1 MVDNSLLLSRAN
13 SAVIS
18 RDYTLAARLYSTL
31 LKENPDDKDLLA
43 RLGNVYIKAGED
55 EKALPVF
62 QKIREKNPGDLEVL
76 LTLGGIY
83 RRIKKYDESVEV
95 LNEALASG
103 AKREQV
109 YYNLGFTYK
118 FMERYED
125 AIDCFE
131 TVVTLN
137 PSDVLAYNHLGTI
150 YESKGDH
157 EAAISAYLKG
167 LKVDQNHP
175 ILHLNLANA
184 YERSGNVDG
193 AIREYE
199 AALRYKPGWGEAF
212 ADYTSL
218 LLKIGRVGDAQ
229 ILGEQA
235 ISMNE
240 NDARLQAILGD
251 IYMAE
256 SDYESAEKQ
265 YNDSIKIHPDHVQ
278 TLKGLATSL
287 ERQGK
292 NNKAIEAIQKARS
305 ISPNDGKLIKCSAS
319 INLSAQKLVE
329 ASKDI
334 KELFDIDKNDVET
347 LDLAGQYY
355 ICSDDEKR
363 AKKVYRKIES
373 SNPEYKKYLFNAS
386 DRYKQKG
393 NLAEAEN
400 YIVKYLSKKPDD
412 SRGLVSLAMI
422 EETLGK
428 TELAL
433 ENYKK
438 AFANDNANHLAKESS
453 SRLVDIVGTKNAA
466 PQEPEQEDVQE
477 QIQEKAEDDE
487 QENLPEEF
495 DAVQEESAAQE
506 EVAEENIL
514 EEDDFDFESFGKSPL
529 IDEEDSEEIDFDA
542 LADDFEQFE
551 EDEENS
557 MGEKLSEDS
566 PEDEEDFDIPDFSE
580 DEIAPKSEIPQK
592 EKSEEKVPALNLD
605 ASALAEK
612 MAQMADTA
620 QKALE
625 ATQNAR
631 QQEETRR
638 LAEENARLRAQQEEI
653 ARRAAEEAARKLEEE
668 KEAARKAAEEAER
681 KLAEEKAAA
690 EEAARKLEE
699 EKEAARKAAE
709 EAERKL
715 AEEKAAAEEAARKL
729 EEEKEAARKALEE
742 AEKSAKK
749 KAFDEAMKQMR
760 DFVPAVENILKDE
773 DGERDFESQIKLF
786 KTLRALS
793 ESLPPKEKKDFMQSR
808 ARVTLDYLISTLEGE
823 PGLLK
828 TSSAL
833 RKSGVLTDISSEAAP
848 ETDCPVDELLK
859 TVVSDM
865 KTLSQDLEEEDLS
878 IALGKLAD
886 EILEN

>member
-1 MVDNSLLLSRAN
+1 MAENSLLLSRAN

-18 RDYTLAARLYSTL
+18 RDYALASRLYSTL

-43 RLGNVYIKAGED
+43 RLGNVYIKSGED

-95 LNEALASG
+95 LNEALVSG

-137 PSDVLAYNHLGTI
+137 PVDVLAYNHLGTI

-157 EAAISAYLKG
+157 EAAIASYLKG

-175 ILHLNLANA
+175 ILHLNLAKVFEHSDNI
-184 YERSGNVDG
+184 EG

-199 AALRYKPGWGEAF
+199 AALRYKPGWGEAY

-218 LLKIGRVGDAQ
+218 LLKIGRVSDAQ
-229 ILGEQA
+229 IIGEQA
-235 ISMNE
+235 ISLNE

-251 IYMAE
+251 VYMAE

-265 YNDSIKIHPDHVQ
+265 YNDSIKILPDHVQ

-363 AKKVYRKIES
+363 AKKVYKKIES
-373 SNPEYKKYLFNAS
+373 SNPEYKKHLFNAS

-393 NLAEAEN
+393 NLEEAEN

-412 SRGLVSLAMI
+412 SHGLVSLAMI

-428 TELAL
+428 TEAAL

-438 AFANDNANHLAKESS
+438 AFARDKMNRLAKESS
-453 SRLVDIVGTKNAA
+453 SRLFEIVSTKKAA
-466 PQEPEQEDVQE
+466 VQE
-477 QIQEKAEDDE
+477 QVQKEAERAA

-495 DAVQEESAAQE
+495 DMGQEEPVVQE
-506 EVAEENIL
+506 EVADENIL

-529 IDEEDSEEIDFDA
+529 IDDEESEEIDFESF
-542 LADDFEQFE
+542 ADDFEDFE
-551 EDEENS
+551 ENQEKS
-557 MGEKLSEDS
+557 MGEKLLEDS
-566 PEDEEDFDIPDFSE
+566 SDDDDFEMPDFSE
-580 DEIAPKSEIPQK
+580 KEAAPKLEIPQ
-592 EKSEEKVPALNLD
+592 EEKPQEKAPELKLD

-612 MAQMADTA
+612 MAQMAENA
-620 QKALE
+620 QKMLE
-625 ATQNAR
+625 ASQNAR
-631 QQEETRR
+631 QQEEVRR

-668 KEAARKAAEEAER
+668 KEAARKAAEEAEK

-690 EEAARKLEE
+690 EEAAK
-699 EKEAARKAAE
+699 
-709 EAERKL
+709 KL
-715 AEEKAAAEEAARKL
+715 AEEKAALEEAAKEL
-729 EEEKEAARKALEE
+729 KEEKEAFRKTLEE
-742 AEKSAKK
+742 AMEDDEENAS
-749 KAFDEAMKQMR
+749 DEAAEDSQNV
-760 DFVPAVENILKDE
+760 VPADEDVLKDE
-773 DGERDFESQIKLF
+773 DGERDFESQINLF
-786 KTLRALS
+786 KTLLALS
-793 ESLPPKEKKDFMQSR
+793 ESLPPKAKKEFMQSR
-808 ARVTLDYLISTLEGE
+808 ERVTLEYLISTLEGE

-833 RKSGVLTDISSEAAP
+833 RKSDALTDIASE
-848 ETDCPVDELLK
+848 ETSGSDRPMGELLE
-859 TVVSDM
+859 TVVGDM
-865 KTLSQDLEEEDLS
+865 KSLSQDLEEEDLS

-886 EILEN
+886 GILEKE

>member
-1 MVDNSLLLSRAN
+1 MVENSLLLSRAN

-18 RDYTLAARLYSTL
+18 RDYALASRLYSTL

-43 RLGNVYIKAGED
+43 RLGNVYIKSGED

-62 QKIREKNPGDLEVL
+62 QKIREKNPGDLAVL

-83 RRIKKYDESVEV
+83 RRIKKYEESIAV
-95 LNEALASG
+95 LNEALAAG

-137 PSDVLAYNHLGTI
+137 PVDVLAYNHLGTI

-184 YERSGNVDG
+184 YEHSDNIEG

-199 AALRYKPGWGEAF
+199 AALRYKPGWGEAY

-218 LLKIGRVGDAQ
+218 LLKIGRVSDAQ
-229 ILGEQA
+229 SLGEQA
-235 ISMNE
+235 ISLNE
-240 NDARLQAILGD
+240 NDARLQSILGD

-256 SDYESAEKQ
+256 SDYESAEKK
-265 YNDSIKIHPDHVQ
+265 YNDSIKILPDHVQ

-292 NNKAIEAIQKARS
+292 NAKAIEAIQKARS
-305 ISPNDGKLIKCSAS
+305 ISPNDEKLIKSSAS
-319 INLSAQKLVE
+319 INLSAQKLFE

-355 ICSDDEKR
+355 ICADDEKR
-363 AKKVYRKIES
+363 AKKVFRKIEA
-373 SNPEYKKYLFNAS
+373 SNPEYKKHLFNAY

-400 YIVKYLSKKPDD
+400 CIMKYLSNKPND
-412 SRGLVSLAMI
+412 SHGLLSLAII
-422 EETLGK
+422 EERLGK
-428 TELAL
+428 TESAL

-438 AFANDNANHLAKESS
+438 AFENDNTNRLAKESS
-453 SRLVDIVGTKNAA
+453 SRLSNIVIVKKAA
-466 PQEPEQEDVQE
+466 VQE
-477 QIQEKAEDDE
+477 QIQEEAERAE

-495 DAVQEESAAQE
+495 DMGQEEAMAQEEPVAQQEEVAAQE

-514 EEDDFDFESFGKSPL
+514 EDDDFDFESFGKTPL
-529 IDEEDSEEIDFDA
+529 IDDEESEEIDFESI
-542 LADDFEQFE
+542 ADDFKQLEQSQE
-551 EDEENS
+551 KS
-557 MGEKLSEDS
+557 MGEQLLEDS
-566 PEDEEDFDIPDFSE
+566 PEDDEGFDIPDFSE
-580 DEIAPKSEIPQK
+580 DDAAPKLEIPQ
-592 EKSEEKVPALNLD
+592 EEKPEEKLPAPKLD

-612 MAQMADTA
+612 MAQMAESTRRV
-620 QKALE
+620 LE
-625 ATQNAR
+625 AAQNAR
-631 QQEETRR
+631 QQEDARR

-653 ARRAAEEAARKLEEE
+653 ARRAAEETARKLAEEKAAAEEAARKLAEE

-681 KLAEEKAAA
+681 KLAEEKAAL
-690 EEAARKLEE
+690 EEAAKELKE
-699 EKEAARKAAE
+699 EKEAFRKTIEDAMEDDESDA
-709 EAERKL
+709 K
-715 AEEKAAAEEAARKL
+715 K
-729 EEEKEAARKALEE
+729 KALEE
-742 AEKSAKK
+742 AMKK
-749 KAFDEAMKQMR
+749 VH
-760 DFVPAVENILKDE
+760 DFVPAVANILKDE
-773 DGERDFESQIKLF
+773 DGERDFESQINLF
-786 KTLRALS
+786 KTLLALS
-793 ESLPPKEKKDFMQSR
+793 ESLPPKEKQEFMQSR
-808 ARVTLDYLISTLEGE
+808 VRVTLEYLISTLEGE

-833 RKSGVLTDISSEAAP
+833 RKSGVLTDMASEEVSDA
-848 ETDCPVDELLK
+848 DCPMDELLE
-859 TVVSDM
+859 TVLGDM
-865 KTLSQDLEEEDLS
+865 KSLSQDLEEEDLS

-886 EILEN
+886 EILEKE

>member
-1 MVDNSLLLSRAN
+1 MAENSLLLSRAN

-18 RDYTLAARLYSTL
+18 RDYALASRLYSTL

-43 RLGNVYIKAGED
+43 RLGNVYIKSGED

-95 LNEALASG
+95 LNEALVSG

-137 PSDVLAYNHLGTI
+137 PVDVLAYNHLGTI

-157 EAAISAYLKG
+157 EAAIASYLKG

-175 ILHLNLANA
+175 ILHLNLAKVFEHSDNI
-184 YERSGNVDG
+184 EG

-199 AALRYKPGWGEAF
+199 AALRYKPGWGEAY

-218 LLKIGRVGDAQ
+218 LLKIGRVSDAQ
-229 ILGEQA
+229 IIGEQA
-235 ISMNE
+235 ISLNE

-251 IYMAE
+251 VYMAE

-265 YNDSIKIHPDHVQ
+265 YNDSIKILPDHVQ

-363 AKKVYRKIES
+363 AKKVYKKIES
-373 SNPEYKKYLFNAS
+373 SNPEYKKHLFNAS

-393 NLAEAEN
+393 NLEEAEN

-412 SRGLVSLAMI
+412 SHGLVSLAMI

-428 TELAL
+428 TEAAL

-438 AFANDNANHLAKESS
+438 AFARDKMNRLAKESS
-453 SRLVDIVGTKNAA
+453 SRLFEIVSTKKAA
-466 PQEPEQEDVQE
+466 VQE
-477 QIQEKAEDDE
+477 QVQKEAERAA

-495 DAVQEESAAQE
+495 DMGQEEPVAQE
-506 EVAEENIL
+506 EVADENIL

-529 IDEEDSEEIDFDA
+529 IDDEESEEIDFESF
-542 LADDFEQFE
+542 ADDFEDFE
-551 EDEENS
+551 ENQEKS
-557 MGEKLSEDS
+557 MGEKLLEDS
-566 PEDEEDFDIPDFSE
+566 LEDEEDFEMPDFAE
-580 DEIAPKSEIPQK
+580 EKAAPKLEIPQ
-592 EKSEEKVPALNLD
+592 EEKPQEKAPELKLD

-612 MAQMADTA
+612 MAQMAESA
-620 QKALE
+620 QKMLE
-625 ATQNAR
+625 ASQNAR
-631 QQEETRR
+631 QQEEARR
-638 LAEENARLRAQQEEI
+638 LAEENARLRAQQEEM

-668 KEAARKAAEEAER
+668 KEAARKAAEEAEK

-690 EEAARKLEE
+690 EEAAKKLAAEKAALEEAAKELKE
-699 EKEAARKAAE
+699 EKEAFRKT
-709 EAERKL
+709 
-715 AEEKAAAEEAARKL
+715 
-729 EEEKEAARKALEE
+729 LEE
-742 AEKSAKK
+742 AMED
-749 KAFDEAMKQMR
+749 DEEDASDEIAEDSQSI
-760 DFVPAVENILKDE
+760 VPADEDVLKDE
-773 DGERDFESQIKLF
+773 DGERDFESQINLF
-786 KTLRALS
+786 KTLLALS
-793 ESLPPKEKKDFMQSR
+793 ESLPPKAKKEFMQSR
-808 ARVTLDYLISTLEGE
+808 ERVTLEYLISTLEGE

-833 RKSGVLTDISSEAAP
+833 RKSDALTDIASE
-848 ETDCPVDELLK
+848 ETSGSDRPMGELLE
-859 TVVSDM
+859 TVVGDM
-865 KTLSQDLEEEDLS
+865 KSLSQDLEEEDLS

-886 EILEN
+886 GILEKE

>member
-1 MVDNSLLLSRAN
+1 MVENSLLLSRAN

-18 RDYTLAARLYSTL
+18 RDYALASRLYSTL

-43 RLGNVYIKAGED
+43 RLGNVYIKSGED

-62 QKIREKNPGDLEVL
+62 QKIREKDSGDLEVL

-83 RRIKKYDESVEV
+83 RRIQKYDESVSV
-95 LNEALASG
+95 LNDALVAG

-137 PSDVLAYNHLGTI
+137 PTDVLAYNHLGTI

-157 EAAISAYLKG
+157 EAAIAAYQKG

-184 YERSGNVDG
+184 YEHSGNING

-199 AALRYKPGWGEAF
+199 AALRYKPGWGEAY

-218 LLKIGRVGDAQ
+218 LLNIGRVGDAQ
-229 ILGEQA
+229 VLGEQA
-235 ISMNE
+235 ISLNE

-256 SDYESAEKQ
+256 SDYESAEKK
-265 YNDSIKIHPDHVQ
+265 YSDSIKIVPDHAP

-292 NNKAIEAIQKARS
+292 NVKAIEAIQKARS

-334 KELFDIDKNDVET
+334 KELFDIDKNDIET

-355 ICSDDEKR
+355 ICTDDERR
-363 AKKVYRKIES
+363 AKKVYKRIES
-373 SNPEYKKYLFNAS
+373 SNPEYKKHLVNAS

-393 NLAEAEN
+393 NLAEAEQ
-400 YIVKYLSKKPDD
+400 YILQYLSGKPDD
-412 SRGLVSLAMI
+412 SHGLVSLAMI
-422 EETLGK
+422 EERLGK
-428 TELAL
+428 TEAAL

-438 AFANDNANHLAKESS
+438 AFASDSTNRLAKKSS
-453 SRLVDIVGTKNAA
+453 SRLSTVVSTKKSA
-466 PQEPEQEDVQE
+466 VQE
-477 QIQEKAEDDE
+477 QIEKEAERAAEENLPDEFDMGQEEVAAQEKAE
-487 QENLPEEF
+487 
-495 DAVQEESAAQE
+495 
-506 EVAEENIL
+506 VAEETVL

-529 IDEEDSEEIDFDA
+529 IDDEESEEFDFDSIV
-542 LADDFEQFE
+542 DDFGQEPEPPAGE
-551 EDEENS
+551 EEA
-557 MGEKLSEDS
+557 EDS
-566 PEDEEDFDIPDFSE
+566 PEDEDVDMPDFSE
-580 DEIAPKSEIPQK
+580 GVAATKEEMPQ
-592 EKSEEKVPALNLD
+592 ETKSEEKPHEKKLAEKVPQEKLLAPKVD
-605 ASALAEK
+605 TSALAEK
-612 MAQMADTA
+612 MAQMAENA

-625 ATQNAR
+625 AAQNIR
-631 QQEETRR
+631 QQEEARRLAEENERLRAQQQETAKRAAEEAARKLAEETARREEEARR
-638 LAEENARLRAQQEEI
+638 LAEENARLRAQEES
-653 ARRAAEEAARKLEEE
+653 AKRAAEEAAK
-668 KEAARKAAEEAER
+668 
-681 KLAEEKAAA
+681 KLAEEKAAL
-690 EEAARKLEE
+690 EEAAKKLQEE
-699 EKEAARKAAE
+699 QEAS
-709 EAERKL
+709 
-715 AEEKAAAEEAARKL
+715 
-729 EEEKEAARKALEE
+729 RKALEE
-742 AEKSAKK
+742 ARENAKK
-749 KAFDEAMKQMR
+749 KAFEEAMKKVR
-760 DFVPAVENILKDE
+760 SFVPAVENILKDE
-773 DGERDFESQIKLF
+773 DGERDFESHIQLF
-786 KTLRALS
+786 RTLLALS
-793 ESLPPKEKKDFMQSR
+793 ESLPPKEKKEFKQSR
-808 ARVTLDYLISTLEGE
+808 ARVTLEYLISMLEGE

-833 RKSGVLTDISSEAAP
+833 RKSGVLTDMASEDVP
-848 ETDCPVDELLK
+848 DEHCSTEELLE
-859 TVVSDM
+859 TVVGDM
-865 KTLSQDLEEEDLS
+865 KSLSQDLEEEDLS
-878 IALGKLAD
+878 IALVKLAD
-886 EILEN
+886 GILEKE

>member
-1 MVDNSLLLSRAN
+1 MVENSLLLSRAN

-18 RDYTLAARLYSTL
+18 RDYALASRLYSTL

-43 RLGNVYIKAGED
+43 RLGNVYIKSGED

-62 QKIREKNPGDLEVL
+62 QKIREKNPGDLAVL

-83 RRIKKYDESVEV
+83 RRIKKYEESIAV
-95 LNEALASG
+95 LNEALAAG

-137 PSDVLAYNHLGTI
+137 PVDVLAYNHLGTI

-184 YERSGNVDG
+184 YEHSDNIEG

-199 AALRYKPGWGEAF
+199 AALRYKPGWGEAY

-229 ILGEQA
+229 VLGEQA
-235 ISMNE
+235 ISLNE
-240 NDARLQAILGD
+240 NDARLQSILGD

-256 SDYESAEKQ
+256 SDYESAEKK
-265 YNDSIKIHPDHVQ
+265 YNDSIKILPDHVQ

-292 NNKAIEAIQKARS
+292 NAKAIEAIQKARS
-305 ISPNDGKLIKCSAS
+305 ISPNDEKLIKSSAA
-319 INLSAQKLVE
+319 INLSAQKLFE

-355 ICSDDEKR
+355 ICADDEKR
-363 AKKVYRKIES
+363 AKKVFRKIEA
-373 SNPEYKKYLFNAS
+373 SNPEYKKHLFNAS

-400 YIVKYLSKKPDD
+400 CIMKYLLNKPND
-412 SRGLVSLAMI
+412 SHGLLSLAMI
-422 EETLGK
+422 EERLGK
-428 TELAL
+428 TESAL

-438 AFANDNANHLAKESS
+438 AFENDNTNRLAKESS
-453 SRLVDIVGTKNAA
+453 SRLSNIVIVKKAA
-466 PQEPEQEDVQE
+466 VQE
-477 QIQEKAEDDE
+477 QVQEEAERAE

-495 DAVQEESAAQE
+495 DMGQEEAMAQDSAAQQEDVAAQE
-506 EVAEENIL
+506 ELAEENIL
-514 EEDDFDFESFGKSPL
+514 EDDDFDFESFGKTPL
-529 IDEEDSEEIDFDA
+529 IDDEESEEIDFESI
-542 LADDFEQFE
+542 ADDFKQLEQSQE
-551 EDEENS
+551 KS
-557 MGEKLSEDS
+557 MGEQLLEDS
-566 PEDEEDFDIPDFSE
+566 PEDDEGFDIPDFSE
-580 DEIAPKSEIPQK
+580 DDAPKLEIPQ
-592 EKSEEKVPALNLD
+592 EEKPEEKLPAPKLD

-612 MAQMADTA
+612 MAQMAESTRRV
-620 QKALE
+620 LE
-625 ATQNAR
+625 AAQNAR
-631 QQEETRR
+631 QQEDARR

-653 ARRAAEEAARKLEEE
+653 ARRTAEETA
-668 KEAARKAAEEAER
+668 R

-690 EEAARKLEE
+690 EEAARKLAE

-709 EAERKL
+709 EVERKL
-715 AEEKAAAEEAARKL
+715 AEEKAALEEAAKEL
-729 EEEKEAARKALEE
+729 KEEKEAFRKTIEDAMEDDESDAKKKVLEE
-742 AEKSAKK
+742 AMKK
-749 KAFDEAMKQMR
+749 VH
-760 DFVPAVENILKDE
+760 DFVPAVANILKDE
-773 DGERDFESQIKLF
+773 DGERDFESQINLF
-786 KTLRALS
+786 KTLLALS
-793 ESLPPKEKKDFMQSR
+793 ESLPPKEKQEFMQSR
-808 ARVTLDYLISTLEGE
+808 VRVTLEYLISTLEGE

-833 RKSGVLTDISSEAAP
+833 RKSGVLTDMASEEVSDA
-848 ETDCPVDELLK
+848 DCPMDELLE
-859 TVVSDM
+859 TVLGDM
-865 KTLSQDLEEEDLS
+865 KSLSQDLEEEDLS

-886 EILEN
+886 EILEKE

>member
-1 MVDNSLLLSRAN
+1 MVENSLLLSRAN

-18 RDYTLAARLYSTL
+18 RDYALASRLYSTL

-43 RLGNVYIKAGED
+43 RLGNVYIKSGED

-62 QKIREKNPGDLEVL
+62 QKIREKNPGDLAVL

-83 RRIKKYDESVEV
+83 RRIKKYEESIAV
-95 LNEALASG
+95 LNEALAAG

-137 PSDVLAYNHLGTI
+137 PVDVLAYNHLGTI

-184 YERSGNVDG
+184 YEHSDNIEG

-199 AALRYKPGWGEAF
+199 AALRYKPGWGEAY

-229 ILGEQA
+229 SLGEQA
-235 ISMNE
+235 ISLNE
-240 NDARLQAILGD
+240 NDARLQSILGD

-256 SDYESAEKQ
+256 SDYESAEKK
-265 YNDSIKIHPDHVQ
+265 YNDSIKILPDHAQ

-292 NNKAIEAIQKARS
+292 NAKAIEAIQKARS
-305 ISPNDGKLIKCSAS
+305 ISPNDEKLIKSSAS
-319 INLSAQKLVE
+319 INLSAQKLFE

-355 ICSDDEKR
+355 ICADDETR
-363 AKKVYRKIES
+363 AKKVFRKIEA
-373 SNPEYKKYLFNAS
+373 SNPEYKKHLFNAS

-400 YIVKYLSKKPDD
+400 CIMKYLSNKPND
-412 SRGLVSLAMI
+412 SHGLLSLAII
-422 EETLGK
+422 EERLGK
-428 TELAL
+428 TESAL

-438 AFANDNANHLAKESS
+438 AFENDNTNRLAKESS
-453 SRLVDIVGTKNAA
+453 SRLSNIVIVKKAA
-466 PQEPEQEDVQE
+466 VQE
-477 QIQEKAEDDE
+477 QIQEEAERAE

-495 DAVQEESAAQE
+495 DMGQEEAMAQEPAAQQEDVAAQE
-506 EVAEENIL
+506 ELAEENIL
-514 EEDDFDFESFGKSPL
+514 EDDDFDFESFGKTPL
-529 IDEEDSEEIDFDA
+529 IDDEESEEIDFESI
-542 LADDFEQFE
+542 ADDFKQLEQSQE
-551 EDEENS
+551 KS
-557 MGEKLSEDS
+557 MGEQLVEDS
-566 PEDEEDFDIPDFSE
+566 PEDDEGFDIPDFSE
-580 DEIAPKSEIPQK
+580 DEAAPKLEIPQ
-592 EKSEEKVPALNLD
+592 EKKPEEKLPAPKLD

-612 MAQMADTA
+612 MAQMAESTRRV
-620 QKALE
+620 LE
-625 ATQNAR
+625 AAQNAR
-631 QQEETRR
+631 QQEDARR

-653 ARRAAEEAARKLEEE
+653 ARRAAEETA
-668 KEAARKAAEEAER
+668 R

-690 EEAARKLEE
+690 EEAARKLAE
-699 EKEAARKAAE
+699 EKEAARKEAE
-709 EAERKL
+709 EAEKKL
-715 AEEKAAAEEAARKL
+715 VEEKAALEEAAKEL
-729 EEEKEAARKALEE
+729 KEEKEAFRKTIEDAMEDDENDAKKKALEE
-742 AEKSAKK
+742 AMKK
-749 KAFDEAMKQMR
+749 VH
-760 DFVPAVENILKDE
+760 DFVPAVANILKDE
-773 DGERDFESQIKLF
+773 DGERDFESQINLF
-786 KTLRALS
+786 KTLLALS
-793 ESLPPKEKKDFMQSR
+793 ESLPPKEKQEFMQSR
-808 ARVTLDYLISTLEGE
+808 VRVTLEYLISTLEGE

-833 RKSGVLTDISSEAAP
+833 RKSGVLTDMASEEVSDA
-848 ETDCPVDELLK
+848 DCPMDELLE
-859 TVVSDM
+859 TVLGDM
-865 KTLSQDLEEEDLS
+865 KSLSQDLEEGDLS

-886 EILEN
+886 EILEKE

>member
-1 MVDNSLLLSRAN
+1 MVENSLLLSRAN

-18 RDYTLAARLYSTL
+18 RDYALASRLYSTL

-43 RLGNVYIKAGED
+43 RLGNVYIKSGED

-62 QKIREKNPGDLEVL
+62 QKIREKNPGDLAVL

-83 RRIKKYDESVEV
+83 RRIKKYEESIAV
-95 LNEALASG
+95 LNEALSAG

-137 PSDVLAYNHLGTI
+137 PVDVLAYNHLGTI

-184 YERSGNVDG
+184 YEHSDNIEG

-199 AALRYKPGWGEAF
+199 AALRYKPGWGEAY

-218 LLKIGRVGDAQ
+218 LLKIGRVSDAQ
-229 ILGEQA
+229 VLGEQA
-235 ISMNE
+235 ISLNE
-240 NDARLQAILGD
+240 NDARLQSILGD

-256 SDYESAEKQ
+256 SDYESAEKK
-265 YNDSIKIHPDHVQ
+265 YNDSIKILPDHAQ

-292 NNKAIEAIQKARS
+292 NAKAIEAIQKARS
-305 ISPNDGKLIKCSAS
+305 ISPNDEKLIKSSAS
-319 INLSAQKLVE
+319 INLSAQKLFE

-355 ICSDDEKR
+355 ICADDEKR
-363 AKKVYRKIES
+363 AKKVFRKIEA
-373 SNPEYKKYLFNAS
+373 SNPEYKKHLFNAS

-400 YIVKYLSKKPDD
+400 CIMKYLSNKPND
-412 SRGLVSLAMI
+412 SHGLLSLAMI
-422 EETLGK
+422 EERLGK
-428 TELAL
+428 TESAL

-438 AFANDNANHLAKESS
+438 AFENDNTNRLAKESS
-453 SRLVDIVGTKNAA
+453 SRLSNIVIVKKAA
-466 PQEPEQEDVQE
+466 VQE
-477 QIQEKAEDDE
+477 QVQEEAERAE

-495 DAVQEESAAQE
+495 DMGQEPAAQQEDVAAQE
-506 EVAEENIL
+506 ELAEENIL
-514 EEDDFDFESFGKSPL
+514 EDDDFDFESFGKTPL
-529 IDEEDSEEIDFDA
+529 IDDEESEEIDFESI
-542 LADDFEQFE
+542 ADDFKLLEQSQE
-551 EDEENS
+551 KS
-557 MGEKLSEDS
+557 MGEQLLEDS
-566 PEDEEDFDIPDFSE
+566 PEDDEGFDIPDFSE
-580 DEIAPKSEIPQK
+580 DEAAPKLEIPQE
-592 EKSEEKVPALNLD
+592 EKLEEKVPAPKLD

-612 MAQMADTA
+612 MAQMAESTRRV
-620 QKALE
+620 LE
-625 ATQNAR
+625 AAQNAR
-631 QQEETRR
+631 QQEDARR

-653 ARRAAEEAARKLEEE
+653 ARRAAEETA
-668 KEAARKAAEEAER
+668 R

-690 EEAARKLEE
+690 EEAARKLAE

-709 EAERKL
+709 ESERKL
-715 AEEKAAAEEAARKL
+715 AEEKAALEEAAKEL
-729 EEEKEAARKALEE
+729 KEEKEAFRKTIEDAMEDDENDAKKKALEE
-742 AEKSAKK
+742 AMKK
-749 KAFDEAMKQMR
+749 VH
-760 DFVPAVENILKDE
+760 DFVPAVANILKDE
-773 DGERDFESQIKLF
+773 DGERDFESQINLF
-786 KTLRALS
+786 KTLLALS
-793 ESLPPKEKKDFMQSR
+793 ESLPPKEKQEFMQSR
-808 ARVTLDYLISTLEGE
+808 VRVTLEYLISTLEGE

-833 RKSGVLTDISSEAAP
+833 RKSGVLTDMASEEVSDA
-848 ETDCPVDELLK
+848 DCPMDELLE
-859 TVVSDM
+859 TVLGDM
-865 KTLSQDLEEEDLS
+865 KSLSQDLEEEDLS

-886 EILEN
+886 EILEKE

>member
-1 MVDNSLLLSRAN
+1 MAENSLLLSRAN

-18 RDYTLAARLYSTL
+18 RDYALASRLYTTL
-31 LKENPDDKDLLA
+31 LKEKPDDKDLLA
-43 RLGNVYIKAGED
+43 RLGNVYIKSGED

-83 RRIKKYDESVEV
+83 RRIKKYDDSVEV
-95 LNEALASG
+95 LNEALVSG

-137 PSDVLAYNHLGTI
+137 PVDVLAYNHLGTI

-157 EAAISAYLKG
+157 DAAIAAYLKG
-167 LKVDQNHP
+167 LKIDQNHP
-175 ILHLNLANA
+175 ILHLNLAKA
-184 YERSGNVDG
+184 YEHSDNIEG

-199 AALRYKPGWGEAF
+199 AALRYKPGWGEAY

-218 LLKIGRVGDAQ
+218 LLKIGRVSDAQ
-229 ILGEQA
+229 IIGEQA
-235 ISMNE
+235 ISLNE

-251 IYMAE
+251 VYMAE

-265 YNDSIKIHPDHVQ
+265 YNDSIKILPDHVQ

-292 NNKAIEAIQKARS
+292 NSKAIEAIQKARS

-363 AKKVYRKIES
+363 AKKVYKKIES
-373 SNPEYKKYLFNAS
+373 SNPEYKKHLFNAS

-393 NLAEAEN
+393 KLTEAEN
-400 YIVKYLSKKPDD
+400 YIVKYLSKKPED
-412 SRGLVSLAMI
+412 SHGLVSLAMI

-428 TELAL
+428 TEAAL

-438 AFANDNANHLAKESS
+438 AFAKDKMNRLAKESS
-453 SRLVDIVGTKNAA
+453 SRLFEIVSTRKAA
-466 PQEPEQEDVQE
+466 VQE
-477 QIQEKAEDDE
+477 QVQKEAERAA

-495 DAVQEESAAQE
+495 DMGQEEPVVQE
-506 EVAEENIL
+506 EVADENIL

-529 IDEEDSEEIDFDA
+529 IDDEDSEEVDFES
-542 LADDFEQFE
+542 LADDFEDFE
-551 EDEENS
+551 KNQEKS
-557 MGEKLSEDS
+557 MGEKLLEDS
-566 PEDEEDFDIPDFSE
+566 PDNDFDIPDFAE
-580 DEIAPKSEIPQK
+580 EEAAPKVEIPQ
-592 EKSEEKVPALNLD
+592 EEKQEEKTPELKLD
-605 ASALAEK
+605 TSALAEK
-612 MAQMADTA
+612 MAQMAENA
-620 QKALE
+620 QKMLE
-625 ATQNAR
+625 ASQNAR
-631 QQEETRR
+631 QQEEARR
-638 LAEENARLRAQQEEI
+638 LAEENARLRAQQEEM
-653 ARRAAEEAARKLEEE
+653 ARRAAEEAAKKLEEE

-681 KLAEEKAAA
+681 RLAEEKAAA
-690 EEAARKLEE
+690 EEAAKKLAAEKAALEEAAKELKE
-699 EKEAARKAAE
+699 EKEAFRKTIEEAMEDDEENASDDAAE
-709 EAERKL
+709 DSQSL
-715 AEEKAAAEEAARKL
+715 
-729 EEEKEAARKALEE
+729 
-742 AEKSAKK
+742 
-749 KAFDEAMKQMR
+749 
-760 DFVPAVENILKDE
+760 VPAVENILKDK
-773 DGERDFESQIKLF
+773 DSERDFESQINLF
-786 KTLRALS
+786 KTLLALS
-793 ESLPPKEKKDFMQSR
+793 ESLPPKAKKEFMQSR
-808 ARVTLDYLISTLEGE
+808 ERVTLEYLISTLEGE

-833 RKSGVLTDISSEAAP
+833 RKSGALTGVASE
-848 ETDCPVDELLK
+848 ETSGEDRPMGELLE
-859 TVVSDM
+859 TVVGDM
-865 KTLSQDLEEEDLS
+865 KSLSQDLEEEDLS
-878 IALGKLAD
+878 IALGNLAD
-886 EILEN
+886 GILEKN

>member
-1 MVDNSLLLSRAN
+1 MVENSLLLSRAN

-18 RDYTLAARLYSTL
+18 RDYALASRLYSTL

-43 RLGNVYIKAGED
+43 RLGNVYIKSGED

-62 QKIREKNPGDLEVL
+62 QKIREKNPGDLAVL

-83 RRIKKYDESVEV
+83 RRIKKYEESIAV
-95 LNEALASG
+95 LNEALAAG

-137 PSDVLAYNHLGTI
+137 PVDVLAYNHLGTI

-184 YERSGNVDG
+184 YEHSDNIEG

-199 AALRYKPGWGEAF
+199 AALRYKPGWGEAY

-229 ILGEQA
+229 VLGEQA
-235 ISMNE
+235 ISLNE
-240 NDARLQAILGD
+240 NDARLQSILGD

-256 SDYESAEKQ
+256 SDYESAEKK
-265 YNDSIKIHPDHVQ
+265 YNDSIKILPDHAQ

-292 NNKAIEAIQKARS
+292 NAKAIEAIQKARS
-305 ISPNDGKLIKCSAS
+305 ISPNDEKLIKSSAA
-319 INLSAQKLVE
+319 INLSAQKLFE

-355 ICSDDEKR
+355 ICADDEKR
-363 AKKVYRKIES
+363 AKKVFRKIEA
-373 SNPEYKKYLFNAS
+373 SNPEYKKHLFNAS

-400 YIVKYLSKKPDD
+400 CIMKYLSNKPND
-412 SRGLVSLAMI
+412 SHGLLSLAMI
-422 EETLGK
+422 EERLGK
-428 TELAL
+428 TESAL

-438 AFANDNANHLAKESS
+438 AFENDNTNRLAKESS
-453 SRLVDIVGTKNAA
+453 SRLSNIVIVKKAA
-466 PQEPEQEDVQE
+466 VQE
-477 QIQEKAEDDE
+477 QIQEEAERAE

-495 DAVQEESAAQE
+495 DMGQEEAMAQEPAAQQEDVAAQE
-506 EVAEENIL
+506 ELAEENIL
-514 EEDDFDFESFGKSPL
+514 EDDDFDFESFGKSPL
-529 IDEEDSEEIDFDA
+529 IDDEESEEIDFESI
-542 LADDFEQFE
+542 ADDFKQLEQSQE
-551 EDEENS
+551 KS
-557 MGEKLSEDS
+557 MGKQLLEDS
-566 PEDEEDFDIPDFSE
+566 PEDDEGFDIPDFSE
-580 DEIAPKSEIPQK
+580 DEAAPKLEIPQ
-592 EKSEEKVPALNLD
+592 EEKPEEKLPAPKLD

-612 MAQMADTA
+612 MAQMAESTRRV
-620 QKALE
+620 LE
-625 ATQNAR
+625 AAQNAR
-631 QQEETRR
+631 QQEDARR

-653 ARRAAEEAARKLEEE
+653 ARRTAEETARKLAEE
-668 KEAARKAAEEAER
+668 KEAARKAAEETEK
-681 KLAEEKAAA
+681 KLAEEKAAL
-690 EEAARKLEE
+690 EEAAKELKE
-699 EKEAARKAAE
+699 EKEAFRKTIEDAMEYDESDA
-709 EAERKL
+709 K
-715 AEEKAAAEEAARKL
+715 K
-729 EEEKEAARKALEE
+729 KALEE
-742 AEKSAKK
+742 AMKK
-749 KAFDEAMKQMR
+749 VH
-760 DFVPAVENILKDE
+760 DFVPAVANILKDE
-773 DGERDFESQIKLF
+773 DGERDFESQINLF
-786 KTLRALS
+786 KTLLALS
-793 ESLPPKEKKDFMQSR
+793 ESLPPKEKQEFMQSR
-808 ARVTLDYLISTLEGE
+808 VRVTLEYLISTLEGE

-833 RKSGVLTDISSEAAP
+833 RKSGVLTDMASEEVSDA
-848 ETDCPVDELLK
+848 DCPMDELLE
-859 TVVSDM
+859 TVLGDM
-865 KTLSQDLEEEDLS
+865 KSLSQDLEEEDLS

-886 EILEN
+886 EILEKE

>member
-1 MVDNSLLLSRAN
+1 MAENSLLLSRAN

-18 RDYTLAARLYSTL
+18 RDYALASRLYSTL

-43 RLGNVYIKAGED
+43 RLGNVYIKSGED

-95 LNEALASG
+95 LNEALVSG

-137 PSDVLAYNHLGTI
+137 PVDVLAYNHLGTI

-157 EAAISAYLKG
+157 EAAIASYLKG

-175 ILHLNLANA
+175 ILHLNLAKVFEHSDNI
-184 YERSGNVDG
+184 EG

-199 AALRYKPGWGEAF
+199 AALRYKPGWGEAY

-218 LLKIGRVGDAQ
+218 LLKIGRVSDAQ
-229 ILGEQA
+229 IIGEQA
-235 ISMNE
+235 ISLNE

-251 IYMAE
+251 VYMAE

-265 YNDSIKIHPDHVQ
+265 YNDSIKILPDHVQ

-363 AKKVYRKIES
+363 AKKVYKKIES
-373 SNPEYKKYLFNAS
+373 SNPEYKKHLFNAS

-393 NLAEAEN
+393 NLEEAEN

-412 SRGLVSLAMI
+412 SHGLVSLAMI

-428 TELAL
+428 TEAAL

-438 AFANDNANHLAKESS
+438 AFARDKMNRLAKESS
-453 SRLVDIVGTKNAA
+453 SRLFEIVSTKKAA
-466 PQEPEQEDVQE
+466 VQE
-477 QIQEKAEDDE
+477 QVQKEAERAA

-495 DAVQEESAAQE
+495 DMGQEEPVAQE
-506 EVAEENIL
+506 EVADENIL

-529 IDEEDSEEIDFDA
+529 IDDEESEEIDFESF
-542 LADDFEQFE
+542 ADDFEDFE
-551 EDEENS
+551 ENQEKS
-557 MGEKLSEDS
+557 MGEKLLEDS
-566 PEDEEDFDIPDFSE
+566 SDDDDFDIPDFSE
-580 DEIAPKSEIPQK
+580 KEAAPKLEIPQ
-592 EKSEEKVPALNLD
+592 EEKPQEKAPELKLD

-612 MAQMADTA
+612 MAQMAENA
-620 QKALE
+620 QKMLE
-625 ATQNAR
+625 ASQNAR
-631 QQEETRR
+631 QQEEVRR

-668 KEAARKAAEEAER
+668 KEAARKAAEEAEK

-690 EEAARKLEE
+690 EEAARKLAAEKAALEEAAKELKE
-699 EKEAARKAAE
+699 EKEAFRKT
-709 EAERKL
+709 
-715 AEEKAAAEEAARKL
+715 
-729 EEEKEAARKALEE
+729 LEE
-742 AEKSAKK
+742 AMEDDEENAS
-749 KAFDEAMKQMR
+749 DEAAEDSQNV
-760 DFVPAVENILKDE
+760 VPADEDVLKDE
-773 DGERDFESQIKLF
+773 DGERDFESQINLF
-786 KTLRALS
+786 KTLLALS
-793 ESLPPKEKKDFMQSR
+793 ESLPPKAKKEFMQSR
-808 ARVTLDYLISTLEGE
+808 ERVTLEYLISTLEGE

-833 RKSGVLTDISSEAAP
+833 RKSDALTDIASE
-848 ETDCPVDELLK
+848 ETSGSDRPMGELLE
-859 TVVSDM
+859 TVVGDM
-865 KTLSQDLEEEDLS
+865 KSLSQDLEEEDLS

-886 EILEN
+886 GILEKE

>member
-1 MVDNSLLLSRAN
+1 MAENSLLLSRAN

-18 RDYTLAARLYSTL
+18 RDYALASRLYSTL

-43 RLGNVYIKAGED
+43 RLGNVYIKSGED

-95 LNEALASG
+95 LNEALVSG

-137 PSDVLAYNHLGTI
+137 PVDVLAYNHLGTI

-157 EAAISAYLKG
+157 EAAIASYLKG

-175 ILHLNLANA
+175 ILHLNLAKVFEHSDNI
-184 YERSGNVDG
+184 EG

-199 AALRYKPGWGEAF
+199 AALRYKPGWGEAY

-218 LLKIGRVGDAQ
+218 LLKIGRVSDAQ
-229 ILGEQA
+229 IIGEQA
-235 ISMNE
+235 ISLNE

-251 IYMAE
+251 VYMAE

-265 YNDSIKIHPDHVQ
+265 YNDSIKILPDHVQ

-363 AKKVYRKIES
+363 AKKVYKKIES
-373 SNPEYKKYLFNAS
+373 SNPEYKKHLFNAS

-393 NLAEAEN
+393 NLEEAEN

-412 SRGLVSLAMI
+412 SHGLVSLAMI

-428 TELAL
+428 TEAAL

-438 AFANDNANHLAKESS
+438 AFARDKMNRLAKESS
-453 SRLVDIVGTKNAA
+453 SRLFEIVSTKKAA
-466 PQEPEQEDVQE
+466 VQE
-477 QIQEKAEDDE
+477 QVQKEAERSA

-495 DAVQEESAAQE
+495 DMGQEEPVAQE
-506 EVAEENIL
+506 EVADENIL

-529 IDEEDSEEIDFDA
+529 IDDEESEEIDFESF
-542 LADDFEQFE
+542 ADDFEDFE
-551 EDEENS
+551 ENQEKS
-557 MGEKLSEDS
+557 MGEKLLEDS
-566 PEDEEDFDIPDFSE
+566 SDDDDFEMPDFSE
-580 DEIAPKSEIPQK
+580 KEAAPKLEIPQ
-592 EKSEEKVPALNLD
+592 EEKPQEKAPELKLD

-612 MAQMADTA
+612 MAQMAESA
-620 QKALE
+620 QKMLE
-625 ATQNAR
+625 ASQNAR
-631 QQEETRR
+631 QQEEVRR

-668 KEAARKAAEEAER
+668 KEAARKAAEEAEK

-690 EEAARKLEE
+690 EEAAKKLAAEKAALEEAAKELKE
-699 EKEAARKAAE
+699 EKEAFRKT
-709 EAERKL
+709 
-715 AEEKAAAEEAARKL
+715 
-729 EEEKEAARKALEE
+729 LEE
-742 AEKSAKK
+742 AMED
-749 KAFDEAMKQMR
+749 DEENASDETAEDSQSL
-760 DFVPAVENILKDE
+760 VPADEDVLKDE
-773 DGERDFESQIKLF
+773 DGERDFESQINLF
-786 KTLRALS
+786 KTLLALS
-793 ESLPPKEKKDFMQSR
+793 ESLPPKAKKEFMQSR
-808 ARVTLDYLISTLEGE
+808 ERVTLEYLISTLEGE

-833 RKSGVLTDISSEAAP
+833 RKSDALTDIASE
-848 ETDCPVDELLK
+848 ETSGSDRPMGELLE
-859 TVVSDM
+859 TVVGDM
-865 KTLSQDLEEEDLS
+865 KSLSQDLEEEDLS

-886 EILEN
+886 GILEKE

>member
-1 MVDNSLLLSRAN
+1 MVENSLLLSRAN

-18 RDYTLAARLYSTL
+18 RDYALASRLYSTL

-43 RLGNVYIKAGED
+43 RLGNVYIKSGED

-62 QKIREKNPGDLEVL
+62 QKIREKNPGDLAVL

-83 RRIKKYDESVEV
+83 RRIKKYEESIAV
-95 LNEALASG
+95 LNEALSAG

-137 PSDVLAYNHLGTI
+137 PVDVLAYNHLGTI

-184 YERSGNVDG
+184 YEHSDNIEG

-199 AALRYKPGWGEAF
+199 AALRYKPGWGEAY

-229 ILGEQA
+229 VLGEQA
-235 ISMNE
+235 ISLNE
-240 NDARLQAILGD
+240 NDARLQSILGD

-256 SDYESAEKQ
+256 SDYESAEKK
-265 YNDSIKIHPDHVQ
+265 YNDSIKILPDHAQ

-292 NNKAIEAIQKARS
+292 NAKAIEAIQKARS
-305 ISPNDGKLIKCSAS
+305 ISPNDEKLIKSSAS
-319 INLSAQKLVE
+319 INLSAQKLFE

-355 ICSDDEKR
+355 ICADDEKR
-363 AKKVYRKIES
+363 AKKVFRKIEA
-373 SNPEYKKYLFNAS
+373 SNPEYKKHLFNAS

-400 YIVKYLSKKPDD
+400 CIMKYLSNKPND
-412 SRGLVSLAMI
+412 SHGLLSLAMI
-422 EETLGK
+422 EERLGK
-428 TELAL
+428 TESAL

-438 AFANDNANHLAKESS
+438 AFENDNTNRLAKESS
-453 SRLVDIVGTKNAA
+453 SRLSNIVIVKKAA
-466 PQEPEQEDVQE
+466 VQE
-477 QIQEKAEDDE
+477 QVQEEAERAE

-495 DAVQEESAAQE
+495 DMGQEPAAQQEDVAAQE
-506 EVAEENIL
+506 ELAEENIL
-514 EEDDFDFESFGKSPL
+514 EDDDFDFESFGKTPL
-529 IDEEDSEEIDFDA
+529 IDDEESEEIDFESI
-542 LADDFEQFE
+542 ADDFKLLEQSQE
-551 EDEENS
+551 KS
-557 MGEKLSEDS
+557 MGEQLLEDS
-566 PEDEEDFDIPDFSE
+566 PEDDEGFDIPDFSE
-580 DEIAPKSEIPQK
+580 DEAAPKLEIPQE
-592 EKSEEKVPALNLD
+592 EKLEEKVPAPKLD

-612 MAQMADTA
+612 MAQMAESTRRV
-620 QKALE
+620 LE
-625 ATQNAR
+625 AAQNAR
-631 QQEETRR
+631 QQEDARR

-653 ARRAAEEAARKLEEE
+653 ARRAAEETA
-668 KEAARKAAEEAER
+668 R

-690 EEAARKLEE
+690 EEAARKLAE

-709 EAERKL
+709 ESERKL
-715 AEEKAAAEEAARKL
+715 AEEKAALEEAAKEL
-729 EEEKEAARKALEE
+729 KEEKEAFRKTIEDAMEDDENDAKKKALEE
-742 AEKSAKK
+742 AMKK
-749 KAFDEAMKQMR
+749 VH
-760 DFVPAVENILKDE
+760 DFVPAVANILKDE
-773 DGERDFESQIKLF
+773 DGERDFESQINLF
-786 KTLRALS
+786 KTLLALS
-793 ESLPPKEKKDFMQSR
+793 ESLPPKEKQEFMQSR
-808 ARVTLDYLISTLEGE
+808 VRVTLEYLISTLEGE

-833 RKSGVLTDISSEAAP
+833 RKSGVLTDMASEEVSDA
-848 ETDCPVDELLK
+848 DCPMDELLE
-859 TVVSDM
+859 TVLGDM
-865 KTLSQDLEEEDLS
+865 KSLSQDLEEEDLS

-886 EILEN
+886 EILEKE

>member
-1 MVDNSLLLSRAN
+1 MVENSLLLSRAN

-18 RDYTLAARLYSTL
+18 RDYALASRLYSTL

-43 RLGNVYIKAGED
+43 RLGNVYIKSGED

-62 QKIREKNPGDLEVL
+62 QKIREKNPGDLAVL

-83 RRIKKYDESVEV
+83 RRIKKYEESIAV
-95 LNEALASG
+95 LNEALAAG

-137 PSDVLAYNHLGTI
+137 PVDVLAYNHLGTI

-184 YERSGNVDG
+184 YEHSDNIEG

-199 AALRYKPGWGEAF
+199 AALRYKPGWGEAY

-218 LLKIGRVGDAQ
+218 LLKIGRVSDAQ
-229 ILGEQA
+229 VLGEQA
-235 ISMNE
+235 ISLNE
-240 NDARLQAILGD
+240 NDARLQSILGD

-256 SDYESAEKQ
+256 SDYESAEKK
-265 YNDSIKIHPDHVQ
+265 YNDSIKILPDHAQ

-292 NNKAIEAIQKARS
+292 NAKAIEAIQKARS
-305 ISPNDGKLIKCSAS
+305 ISPNDEKLIKSSAS
-319 INLSAQKLVE
+319 INLSAQKLFE

-355 ICSDDEKR
+355 ICADDEKR
-363 AKKVYRKIES
+363 AKKVFRKIEA
-373 SNPEYKKYLFNAS
+373 SNPEYKKHLFNAS

-400 YIVKYLSKKPDD
+400 CIMKYLSNKPND
-412 SRGLVSLAMI
+412 SHGLLSLAMI
-422 EETLGK
+422 EESLGK
-428 TELAL
+428 TESAL

-438 AFANDNANHLAKESS
+438 AFENDNTNRLAKESS
-453 SRLVDIVGTKNAA
+453 SRLANIVIVKKAA
-466 PQEPEQEDVQE
+466 VQE
-477 QIQEKAEDDE
+477 QVHEEAERAE

-495 DAVQEESAAQE
+495 DMGQEEAMAQEPAAQQEDVAAQE

-514 EEDDFDFESFGKSPL
+514 EDDDFDFESFGKSPL
-529 IDEEDSEEIDFDA
+529 IDDEESEEIDFESI
-542 LADDFEQFE
+542 ADDFKQLEQSQE
-551 EDEENS
+551 KS
-557 MGEKLSEDS
+557 MGEQLLEDS
-566 PEDEEDFDIPDFSE
+566 PEDDEGFDIPDFSE
-580 DEIAPKSEIPQK
+580 DDAAPKLEIPQ
-592 EKSEEKVPALNLD
+592 EEKPEEKTPAPKLD

-612 MAQMADTA
+612 MAQMAESTRRV
-620 QKALE
+620 LE
-625 ATQNAR
+625 AAQNAR
-631 QQEETRR
+631 QQEDARR

-653 ARRAAEEAARKLEEE
+653 ARRTAEETA
-668 KEAARKAAEEAER
+668 R

-690 EEAARKLEE
+690 EEAARKLAE

-709 EAERKL
+709 ESERKL
-715 AEEKAAAEEAARKL
+715 AEEKAALEEAAKEL
-729 EEEKEAARKALEE
+729 KEEKEAFRKTIEDAMEDDESDAKKKALEE
-742 AEKSAKK
+742 AMKK
-749 KAFDEAMKQMR
+749 VH
-760 DFVPAVENILKDE
+760 DFVPAVANILKDE
-773 DGERDFESQIKLF
+773 DGERDFESQINLF
-786 KTLRALS
+786 KTLLALS
-793 ESLPPKEKKDFMQSR
+793 ESLPPKEKQEFMQSR
-808 ARVTLDYLISTLEGE
+808 VRVTLEYLISTLEGE

-833 RKSGVLTDISSEAAP
+833 RKSGVLTDMASEEVSDA
-848 ETDCPVDELLK
+848 DCPMDELLE
-859 TVVSDM
+859 TVLGDM
-865 KTLSQDLEEEDLS
+865 KSLSQDLEEEDLS

-886 EILEN
+886 EILEKE

>member
-1 MVDNSLLLSRAN
+1 MVENSLLLSRAN

-18 RDYTLAARLYSTL
+18 RDYALASRLYSTL

-43 RLGNVYIKAGED
+43 RLGNVYIKSGED

-62 QKIREKNPGDLEVL
+62 QKIREKNPGDLAVL

-83 RRIKKYDESVEV
+83 RRIKRYEESIAV
-95 LNEALASG
+95 LNEALAAG

-137 PSDVLAYNHLGTI
+137 PVDVLAYNHLGTI

-184 YERSGNVDG
+184 YEHSDNIEG

-199 AALRYKPGWGEAF
+199 AALRYKPGWGEAY

-229 ILGEQA
+229 VLGEQA
-235 ISMNE
+235 ISLNE
-240 NDARLQAILGD
+240 NDARLQLILGD

-256 SDYESAEKQ
+256 SDYESAEKK
-265 YNDSIKIHPDHVQ
+265 YNDSIKILPDHVQ

-292 NNKAIEAIQKARS
+292 NAKAIEAIQKARS
-305 ISPNDGKLIKCSAS
+305 ISPNDEKLIKNSAA
-319 INLSAQKLVE
+319 INLSAQKLFE

-355 ICSDDEKR
+355 ICADDEKR
-363 AKKVYRKIES
+363 AKKVFRKIEAN
-373 SNPEYKKYLFNAS
+373 NPEYKKHLFNAS

-400 YIVKYLSKKPDD
+400 CIMKYLSNKPND
-412 SRGLVSLAMI
+412 SHGLLSLAMI
-422 EETLGK
+422 EERLGK
-428 TELAL
+428 TESAL

-438 AFANDNANHLAKESS
+438 AFENDNTNRLAKESS
-453 SRLVDIVGTKNAA
+453 SRLSNIVIVKKAA
-466 PQEPEQEDVQE
+466 VQE
-477 QIQEKAEDDE
+477 QIQEEAERAE

-495 DAVQEESAAQE
+495 DMGQEEAMAQEKPAAQQEDVAAQE

-514 EEDDFDFESFGKSPL
+514 EDDDFDFESFGKTPL
-529 IDEEDSEEIDFDA
+529 IDDEESEEIDFESI
-542 LADDFEQFE
+542 ADDFKLLEQNQE
-551 EDEENS
+551 KS
-557 MGEKLSEDS
+557 MGEKLVEDS
-566 PEDEEDFDIPDFSE
+566 PEDDEGFDIPDFSE
-580 DEIAPKSEIPQK
+580 DEAAPKLEIPQE
-592 EKSEEKVPALNLD
+592 EKPEEKVPAPKLD

-612 MAQMADTA
+612 MAQMAESTRRV
-620 QKALE
+620 LE
-625 ATQNAR
+625 AAQNAR
-631 QQEETRR
+631 QQEDARR
-638 LAEENARLRAQQEEI
+638 LAEENARLRSQQEEI
-653 ARRAAEEAARKLEEE
+653 ARRAAEETARKLAEEKAAAEEAARKLAEE

-681 KLAEEKAAA
+681 KLAEEKAAL
-690 EEAARKLEE
+690 EEAAKELKE
-699 EKEAARKAAE
+699 EKEAFRKTIEDAMEDDENDA
-709 EAERKL
+709 K
-715 AEEKAAAEEAARKL
+715 K
-729 EEEKEAARKALEE
+729 KALEE
-742 AEKSAKK
+742 AMKK
-749 KAFDEAMKQMR
+749 VH
-760 DFVPAVENILKDE
+760 DFVPAVANILKDE
-773 DGERDFESQIKLF
+773 DGERDFESQINLF
-786 KTLRALS
+786 KTLLALS
-793 ESLPPKEKKDFMQSR
+793 ESLPPKEKQEFMQSR
-808 ARVTLDYLISTLEGE
+808 VRVTLEYLISTLEGE

-833 RKSGVLTDISSEAAP
+833 RKSGVLTDMASEEVSDA
-848 ETDCPVDELLK
+848 DCPMDELLE
-859 TVVSDM
+859 TVLGDM
-865 KTLSQDLEEEDLS
+865 KSLSQDLEEEDLS

-886 EILEN
+886 EILEKE